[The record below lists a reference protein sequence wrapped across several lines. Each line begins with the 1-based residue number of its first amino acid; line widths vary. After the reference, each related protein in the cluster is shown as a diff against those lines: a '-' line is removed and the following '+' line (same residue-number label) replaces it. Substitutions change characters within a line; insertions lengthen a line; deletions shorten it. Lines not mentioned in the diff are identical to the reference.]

1 MDIDLFQST
10 SHLVV
15 FLVLLAVMK
24 NTVIVTPQ
32 IVDHIAKLAN
42 IPVTQEEKK
51 TLSDGF
57 TKTMEVVDHLSELN
71 TSSIEPTHQV
81 TGLVNVL
88 RDDVVDQARMF
99 TQKQALSNA
108 KKTHNGFFVV
118 EQILEE
124 K

>member
-1 MDIDLFQST
+1 MDTDLFQST
-10 SHLVV
+10 SHLVI
-15 FLVLLAVMK
+15 FLVLLAIMK
-24 NTVIVTPQ
+24 NVVTVTPQ

-42 IPVTQEEKK
+42 IPVTEDEKK
-51 TLSDGF
+51 ILADGF
-57 TKTMEVVDHLSELN
+57 TKTMEVVDHLSELD

-88 RDDVVDQARMF
+88 RDDVVDEARMF

-108 KKTHNGFFVV
+108 KKTHQGFFVV
-118 EQILEE
+118 DQILEE